1 MIRRFT
7 AGLALAAMLA
17 LTALPAL
24 GYEAAVYIHMPN
36 VDVFSCPRIDCD
48 KVFTVRGGEKLE
60 ILETD
65 GGWAKI
71 STPDGIGWLQR
82 DYINEG

>member
-1 MIRRFT
+1 MMRRIA
-7 AGLALAAMLA
+7 AGLALIGTIAF
-17 LTALPAL
+17 TALPAL

-36 VDVFSCPRIDCD
+36 VDVFNCPRIDCD

-60 ILETD
+60 ILETN
-65 GGWAKI
+65 GGWARI
-71 STPDGIGWLQR
+71 STPAGTGWLQR